1 MTNCKTDNLGQG
13 HEPCCCGEGG
23 HQALTPWTSDHFS
36 GSIVKLCIPSFLN
49 FDNEAGSDVFWDQ
62 INTLLWRFQK
72 NAPLLTL
79 HIRCFEFQGLT
90 LRVWFLTNSPLGH
103 GGWSLSD
110 FWQLD
115 PEDMGADF
123 CLILSDFWQLV
134 LEDMRAVIRRW
145 DPILWRR
152 PHCLPPANWSCCWSY
167 QGVWNLVKPFQILK
181 MLSDFCRL

>member
-1 MTNCKTDNLGQG
+1 MKNCQANNLGQG
-13 HEPCCCGEGG
+13 HEPCCCEERG
-23 HQALTPWTSDHFS
+23 HQVLTPWTSVHFS
-36 GSIVKLCIPSFLN
+36 GSVVKLCIHSFLN
-49 FDNEAGSDVFWDQ
+49 FNNEAGCDVFWDQ
-62 INTLLWRFQK
+62 ISLVVEISKECPFVDT
-72 NAPLLTL
+72 AIYTA
-79 HIRCFEFQGLT
+79 LT
-90 LRVWFLTNSPLGH
+90 LRVWFLTTRPRGH

-115 PEDMGADF
+115 PKDIGADF

-152 PHCLPPANWSCCWSY
+152 PHCLPPANWSCYWSY
-167 QGVWNLVKPFQILK
+167 HGVWNLVKPFQILT